1 MVAAGPWIILF
12 SPLFACVGIVLFGR
26 KSKKLSTALAIIGM
40 AVSLLFSVSAFLH
53 SLPAHAAALES
64 SVPWVD
70 LPGLALEFGFLVN
83 RPAILMSLVVTGVG
97 LMIFIYSAG
106 YMAEEPG
113 LPRYFAYL
121 SLFAFSMLGIV
132 LANNFVTLFMFWE
145 LVGAS
150 SYLLIGYW
158 YEKPSAAAAGKKAF
172 LVNRIA
178 DFGFLIGILMVWNL
192 SGVDGGGRTLNF
204 LQLEE
209 KLHHLMEISA
219 VQPGLLTAIA
229 LLIFCGVLGKSAQF
243 PLHIWLPDA
252 MEGPTP
258 VSALIHAATMVAAG
272 VYLIARVFFL
282 FWASPSAMA
291 VIAAIGGFT
300 ALFAASL
307 ALVENDIKRVLA
319 FSTLSQLGY
328 MVMALGLGGYVAGIY
343 HLTTHAFFKALLFL
357 GAGSVIHAL
366 HTNDIWQM
374 GGLSKKMPATTITF
388 LIATLALCGI
398 FPLSGFWSK
407 DEILAVAFERNRFL
421 WAVGTLTA
429 AMTAFYMG
437 RVFCVAFLGAARS
450 HHAEHGH
457 ESPAVMTGPLWALA
471 VPSVIAGFLRIPQ
484 YLHHAAVASV
494 HVEFNPLVAGISTLA
509 AAGGLAL
516 AYAIFAR
523 GIQPGP
529 EAQRSLS
536 MLATPLTR
544 KFWVDEIYGWIN
556 QNVQQRTAVALA
568 WFERTVI
575 IGVYVNGVAK
585 LTGLTGSLLRTAQT
599 GRVQT
604 YAAILLGGLGLILYL
619 SLK

>member
-1 MVAAGPWIILF
+1 MVTAAGPWIILF
-12 SPLFACVGIVLFGR
+12 APLAAFIGIVLFGR
-26 KSKKLSTALAIIGM
+26 KSKPVSAGLAIAGM
-40 AVSLLFSVSAFLH
+40 VVSLGFTLTFFFHSLHAHEAIETAVS
-53 SLPAHAAALES
+53 
-64 SVPWVD
+64 WVE
-70 LPGLALEFGFLVN
+70 LPGLTLEFGLLIN
-83 RPAILMSLVVTGVG
+83 PAAILMALVVTGVG
-97 LMIFIYSAG
+97 LMIFLYSTG
-106 YMAEEPG
+106 YMAEDSSY
-113 LPRYFAYL
+113 PRYFAYL

-192 SGVDGGGRTLNF
+192 SGMGGEARTLNF

-209 KLHHLMEISA
+209 RLPEILHSGA
-219 VQPGLLTAIA
+219 VAPGLLAAIV
-229 LLIFCGVLGKSAQF
+229 LLVFCGVLGKSAQF
-243 PLHIWLPDA
+243 PLHVWLPDA

-272 VYLIARVFFL
+272 VYLIGRVFFL
-282 FWASPSAMA
+282 FWASPEALA

-328 MVMALGLGGYVAGIY
+328 MVMALGLGGYVAGTY

-374 GGLSKKMPATTITF
+374 GGLAKKMPATTFTF
-388 LIATLALCGI
+388 LAATLALAGI

-407 DEILAVAFERNRFL
+407 DEILAVAFERNKLL
-421 WAVGTLTA
+421 WAVGTLSA

-437 RVFCVAFLGAARS
+437 RVFCVAFLGKPRS
-450 HHAEHGH
+450 HHAEHAH
-457 ESPAVMTGPLWALA
+457 ESPPSMTVPLWILT
-471 VPSVIAGFLRIPQ
+471 VPTLIGGFIGIPQ
-484 YLHHAAVASV
+484 YLHHATEAGL
-494 HVEFNPLVAGISTLA
+494 HVEFNLFVALISTLA
-509 AAGGLAL
+509 AVGGLGL
-516 AYAIFAR
+516 AYAVYAR
-523 GIQPGP
+523 GARPGLKGQ
-529 EAQRSLS
+529 ELLS
-536 MLATPLTR
+536 RLAVPLSR
-544 KFWVDEIYGWIN
+544 KFWVDEMYSWIN
-556 QNVQQRTAVALA
+556 QNVQQRFADLLAL
-568 WFERTVI
+568 FERFI
-575 IGVYVNGVAK
+575 IIQLCVNGVAK
-585 LTGLTGSLLRTAQT
+585 VTGLAGSLLRTAQT
-599 GRVQT
+599 GKVQT
-604 YAAILLGGLGLILYL
+604 YAAMLLAGLGFLLYL
-619 SLK
+619 NLK